1 MTSPDISSG
10 NSFTGARYDTIG
22 KGYNARRRA
31 DPRIAARVTSA
42 LGVGDSVL
50 NIGAGTGSYEPSDR
64 QVFALEPSAVM
75 ISQRDAAAAPVVQ
88 GVAEQ
93 LPFPDNSFD
102 AAMGL
107 LTLHH
112 WADWQSGLTEAMRVA
127 RQRVVIFTW
136 VGYTNDFWLTDYFPE
151 IGPISSEGFPAQ
163 QDLEAMM
170 GEFECEKVSVPYDCQ
185 DGFLC
190 SYWRRPAAYLDPQV
204 RQAISTFAR
213 IDDQKSRLASLKSDL
228 ETGAWAQKYAYLLD
242 AETMDYGYRLMIFE
256 KAGWRA

>member
-1 MTSPDISSG
+1 MTSTKSSSE

-31 DPRIAARVTSA
+31 DPRIAARITSA
-42 LGVGDSVL
+42 LEDCHSVL

-75 ISQRDAAAAPVVQ
+75 ISQRDMAAAPVVQ

-102 AAMGL
+102 AVMGL

-112 WADWQSGLTEAMRVA
+112 WADWQSGMSEAMRVA
-127 RQRVVIFTW
+127 RERVVIFSW
-136 VGYTNDFWLTDYFPE
+136 IGYINDFWLTDYFPE
-151 IGPISSEGFPAQ
+151 IDPISSEGFPAQ
-163 QDLEAMM
+163 EDLAAMM
-170 GEFECEKVSVPYDCQ
+170 GEFECATVSVPYDCQ

-213 IDDQKSRLASLKSDL
+213 IDDQESRLARLASDL
-228 ETGAWAQKYAYLLD
+228 ETGAWARKYASLLD
-242 AETMDYGYRLMIFE
+242 AQTMDYGYRLMIFRKTGW
-256 KAGWRA
+256 KA